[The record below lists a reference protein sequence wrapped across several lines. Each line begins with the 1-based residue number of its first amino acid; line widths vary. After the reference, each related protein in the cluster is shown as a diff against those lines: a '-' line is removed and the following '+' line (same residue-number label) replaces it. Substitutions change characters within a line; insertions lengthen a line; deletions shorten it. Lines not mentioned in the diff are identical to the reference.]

1 MDMPKKIELILDT
14 NIFIDALIN
23 EDDYSIKIL
32 SLVDNDL
39 AKLYFS
45 RNTIGE
51 LFYIVHNLCRYQI
64 KSSRLSKKIMKNLT
78 DMYLK
83 SVNINTLNSDGSPKC
98 KDIDDDMFLECAF
111 ISNPDYLISNDI
123 KSGMHKI
130 EFEKTKIVTA
140 KEFVES
146 ISE

>member
-39 AKLYFS
+39 AKL
-45 RNTIGE
+45 
-51 LFYIVHNLCRYQI
+51 YIVHNLCRYQI

-130 EFEKTKIVTA
+130 EFKKTKIVTA